1 MKKLSKKSGFTPTVK
16 WLLVIVMIIGTVIVA
31 QAALQSLIY
40 LPIVARQDPS
50 KTPTI
55 TGTFTPTGSLTATP
69 TITGTLPTATPTITG
84 TLPTPT
90 PTRTITPT
98 PTLVPGVFIVDIEYA
113 PQGNP
118 LDEYVTI
125 RNQIGKFIPLEG
137 WTLQDEK
144 QNVFTFPRY
153 TLVSWARVKI
163 WTKDGVIDPENL
175 YWGRTEPVWNDFSD
189 CAYLRD
195 QDGIL
200 VDSYCYGTSKILFSL
215 FPDSH

>member
-1 MKKLSKKSGFTPTVK
+1 MKKLYEGSRLFPTAK
-16 WLLVIVMIIGTVIVA
+16 WLLVIAIIIGTVIAA

-40 LPIVARQDPS
+40 LPIVSRQDPS
-50 KTPTI
+50 ITPTM
-55 TGTFTPTGSLTATP
+55 TGTLSGSVTVTP

-84 TLPTPT
+84 TLPTAT

-113 PQGNP
+113 PQDDA

-125 RNQIGKFIPLEG
+125 RNQFGVYIPLEG
-137 WTLQDEK
+137 WTLRDDN

-153 TLVSWARVKI
+153 TLVSWASVNV

-175 YWGRTEPVWNDFSD
+175 YWGRSEPVWNDYGD

-195 QDGIL
+195 QNGIL
-200 VDSYCYGTSKILFSL
+200 KDSYCYGTSGLLRFLFQGTN
-215 FPDSH
+215 